1 MRLLIL
7 TCLSAG
13 VAFTS
18 STVEAAEAHADEDQS
33 IFLGDELEEIVVV
46 GQKDEYGL
54 SGLTRLDSV
63 LGIDKDILSTPRS
76 VSSFT
81 SEFLDEFD
89 VTDINEL
96 VSFVPSSFTTSFF
109 GVGGSLDIRGSSAEN
124 YFRGI
129 KRLNNEGNFPTAIG
143 ASDRVDILRG
153 PMSLISGPSKVG
165 GGLNFVPKS
174 ARADT
179 GRYLPGLTGELAL
192 KAGKWDRYLIEAE
205 LGGPLSVLTDQAG
218 FYFFLQAENA
228 DSYFDYDATR
238 QNLLQGTV
246 NLDVSDVLR
255 LEFGLMSQWWRG
267 HENGGWNRV
276 TQDLIDH
283 GEYISGQPFVDIDR
297 LYGNRDG
304 LMSETEIDAFELAM
318 LENGDGGLGFS
329 GNEPFGQAEDSVTC
343 FEGIT
348 PFCIGGLATDATN
361 QHFPLNPQNI
371 TQLVMDRL
379 NGTSNW
385 LGLDPETIGAIKLDS
400 NRVLIDQNDYFDTN
414 AHVFYFD
421 AVYDFESG
429 WELTNKLFAEKVDYK
444 NYEGYG
450 FTKIGEAYVIENQII
465 LKKEFEGLSHRRVFY
480 FSPSVRY
487 TNSFYALDF
496 GDEVFDRV
504 DLSKGFNELSRQS
517 SPLDLIDGRSE
528 TWSHWFNTSYYQY
541 GLTGFANL
549 DFDWGLDLT
558 LGVRYDYVDINAEDG
573 DGDAGPIVLRNFEG
587 GERYATNTQDA
598 FSWSINA
605 SYQIVDIFYPYIS
618 LSSQTSL
625 TSAALGDV
633 DPGLVSEDSF
643 LGDSFL
649 SEVGVKVSAFENRLF
664 MTASLFEQERQ
675 TLSLQGP
682 TNNQATRAEGFELE
696 VRGIA
701 IEGFSFSGIYSNY
714 DILVHEPGGYT
725 FTYLGAANLV
735 NVAPSTFFGGI
746 IGADVYVDQWTER
759 GGIPEVSW
767 GISGTQRWSERFRSS
782 FSWTWVDATYSSVVP
797 GVLLPRYK
805 VLNANLVYEL
815 EDFRVGL
822 YLSNVGNERYFR
834 GNYPSLYGNN
844 TVLPS
849 KPFRWLAEFA
859 YRF

>member
-13 VAFTS
+13 LAFTS
-18 STVEAAEAHADEDQS
+18 STVEATEAHADKDQS
-33 IFLGDELEEIVVV
+33 TFLGDELEEIVVV

-218 FYFFLQAENA
+218 FYFFLQAENS

-329 GNEPFGQAEDSVTC
+329 GNEPFGRAEDSVTC

-348 PFCIGGLATDATN
+348 PFCIGGLATDSTN
-361 QHFPLNPQNI
+361 QSFPLNPQNI

-379 NGTSNW
+379 NGINNW
-385 LGLDPETIGAIKLDS
+385 LGLDPETIGVIRLDS
-400 NRVLIDQNDYFDTN
+400 NRV
-414 AHVFYFD
+414 
-421 AVYDFESG
+421 
-429 WELTNKLFAEKVDYK
+429 
-444 NYEGYG
+444 
-450 FTKIGEAYVIENQII
+450 
-465 LKKEFEGLSHRRVFY
+465 
-480 FSPSVRY
+480 
-487 TNSFYALDF
+487 
-496 GDEVFDRV
+496 
-504 DLSKGFNELSRQS
+504 
-517 SPLDLIDGRSE
+517 
-528 TWSHWFNTSYYQY
+528 
-541 GLTGFANL
+541 
-549 DFDWGLDLT
+549 
-558 LGVRYDYVDINAEDG
+558 
-573 DGDAGPIVLRNFEG
+573 
-587 GERYATNTQDA
+587 
-598 FSWSINA
+598 
-605 SYQIVDIFYPYIS
+605 
-618 LSSQTSL
+618 
-625 TSAALGDV
+625 
-633 DPGLVSEDSF
+633 
-643 LGDSFL
+643 
-649 SEVGVKVSAFENRLF
+649 
-664 MTASLFEQERQ
+664 
-675 TLSLQGP
+675 
-682 TNNQATRAEGFELE
+682 
-696 VRGIA
+696 
-701 IEGFSFSGIYSNY
+701 
-714 DILVHEPGGYT
+714 
-725 FTYLGAANLV
+725 
-735 NVAPSTFFGGI
+735 
-746 IGADVYVDQWTER
+746 
-759 GGIPEVSW
+759 
-767 GISGTQRWSERFRSS
+767 
-782 FSWTWVDATYSSVVP
+782 
-797 GVLLPRYK
+797 
-805 VLNANLVYEL
+805 
-815 EDFRVGL
+815 
-822 YLSNVGNERYFR
+822 
-834 GNYPSLYGNN
+834 
-844 TVLPS
+844 
-849 KPFRWLAEFA
+849 
-859 YRF
+859 